1 MTRSLAQWL
10 AHAESLHPKVI
21 DLGLVRVARVRDALG
36 LALAVPVITVAGTNG
51 KGSTCALLEA
61 MLRSAGYRPAV
72 YSSPHLLRY
81 NERLR
86 LNGQPA
92 SDAALCAGFAAV
104 EASRGDAPLTYFEFG
119 TLAAVH
125 AIAARSD
132 LDIAILEV
140 GLGGRLDA
148 VNVFDSD
155 CAIISSIDLDHQDLL
170 GSTREDIGREKAGI
184 FRPDRPAVV
193 ADPLPPR
200 SLLDHAR
207 EVGARLL
214 RMNVDFMIDADA
226 QQWRYRGI
234 GVTLGGLPFP
244 ALRGRQQ
251 LRNAAAAITALYSL
265 RERVPVSAGAI
276 RQGLAE
282 VRLPGRF
289 QVLPGTPRI
298 VLDVAHNPE
307 AARALA
313 DNLGDMGF
321 HPETWAVFGMLADKD
336 VEATAR
342 AMSRRVDHWLLASL
356 PGPRG
361 QSGDALAARL
371 RAAGVV
377 APMESFPDVASALAV
392 ARERAGANDRI
403 VAFGSFLVAADALL
417 ELGVPV

>member
-10 AHAESLHPKVI
+10 THAESLHPKVI
-21 DLGLVRVARVRDALG
+21 DLDLIRVARVRDALG

-61 MLRSAGYRPAV
+61 MLRSAGYRTAV

-86 LNGQPA
+86 LNGQPV

-104 EASRGDAPLTYFEFG
+104 EASRGDVPLTYFEFG

-125 AIAARSD
+125 IITAHSD
-132 LDIAILEV
+132 LDVAILEV

-148 VNVFDSD
+148 VNAFDSD

-193 ADPLPPR
+193 ADPSPPE
-200 SLLDHAR
+200 SPLEHAR
-207 EVGARLL
+207 QVGARLL
-214 RMNVDFMIDADA
+214 QMNVDFMIDADA
-226 QQWRYRGI
+226 QQWRYRGL
-234 GVTLGGLPFP
+234 GVVLGGLPFP
-244 ALRGRQQ
+244 ALRGRRQ

-276 RQGLAE
+276 RQGLAD

-298 VLDVAHNPE
+298 VVDVAHNPE
-307 AARALA
+307 AARVLA

-342 AMSRRVDHWLLASL
+342 AMSQRVDHWLLASL

-361 QSGDALAARL
+361 LSADALAARL

-377 APMESFPDVASALAV
+377 APMASFPDVASALAV

-417 ELGVPV
+417 ELGVSV